1 MRKSAS
7 NPTLQPNAAYH
18 LQQRSAFIRYILK
31 NRWSYLMLLPGVL
44 YFIIFKY
51 VPMWGVII
59 AFQNYQPF
67 LGFFHSQWAGLEHF
81 RTFFSDAA
89 FWQLFRNTA
98 ILAVYN
104 LAFYFPIPILVAL
117 MLNEVRIAVFKR
129 FVQTVI
135 YIPHFVSWVVV
146 IGMGYVF
153 FTTEG
158 GVVNELIAQWGG
170 QKVNFLVSTDLFRT
184 MMMSEVIWK
193 DTGWGTII
201 FLAAL
206 AGVDPQLY
214 EAARMD
220 GAGRMRQMWHITLP
234 SIRSTIVVLL
244 VLRLGHFLDTG
255 FEQIFLSLNAMTR
268 EVGEVFETYVYRMGI
283 QQGRFSYSTAV
294 GLFKSV
300 IGLILV
306 VGSNYLAKKLGEE
319 GVY

>member
-1 MRKSAS
+1 MRKLAS
-7 NPTLQPNAAYH
+7 NSTPLSHNAKR
-18 LQQRSAFIRYILK
+18 LTNKNSLIRYVLK

-51 VPMWGVII
+51 VPMWGVVI

-67 LGFFHSQWAGLEHF
+67 LGLFHSQWAGLDHF
-81 RTFFSDAA
+81 NTFFSDAA
-89 FWQLFRNTA
+89 FWQLFRNTS

-104 LAFYFPIPILVAL
+104 LVFYFPLPILVAL

-146 IGMGYVF
+146 IGMAYVF

-158 GVVNELIAQWGG
+158 GVVNEIFAQLGWP
-170 QKVNFLVSTDLFRT
+170 KVNFLVSENLFRT
-184 MMMSEVIWK
+184 MMMTEVIWK
-193 DTGWGTII
+193 DTGWGTIL

-206 AGVDPQLY
+206 AGADPQLY

-234 SIRSTIVVLL
+234 AIRSTIVILL
-244 VLRLGHFLDTG
+244 ILRLGHFLDNG

-268 EVGEVFETYVYRMGI
+268 EVGEVFETYVYRIGI

-306 VGSNYLAKKLGEE
+306 VGANYLARKLGEE